1 MIRIIVADDHP
12 VVRAGI
18 VAVLKSAPDITVI
31 GEADGVTALT
41 ALVAADPPDII
52 VTDYQMPD
60 ADSNDGA
67 RMLRFLRQRY
77 PRVPVIVLTM
87 LSNPLV
93 YRVILKLDVR
103 GLLMKSGETSQLLDA
118 VRAVRAGRRYISPTI
133 SAALEERSD
142 AQLSADLSLRET
154 EVIRLFAGGLTVNDI
169 ARQLERSK
177 KTISHQKRSAM
188 DKIGAQSDQE
198 LIEFVIRTGL
208 V

>member
-18 VAVLKSAPDITVI
+18 VAVLKSAPDISVI
-31 GEADGVTALT
+31 GEADGVGALT
-41 ALVAADPPDII
+41 ALVAADPPDMI

-60 ADSNDGA
+60 TDGNDGA

-87 LSNPLV
+87 LTNPLV
-93 YRVILKLDVR
+93 YRLILKLDAR
-103 GLLMKSGETSQLLDA
+103 GLLVKSGETTQLLEA
-118 VRAVRAGRRYISPTI
+118 VRVVRAGRRYISPAI

-142 AQLSADLSLRET
+142 AQLNADLSLRET

-188 DKIGAQSDQE
+188 EKIGAQSDQE
-198 LIEFVIRTGL
+198 LIEFVIRSGL